1 MGIRKISEIKSGRI
15 FKYLRRRQA
24 IRVEIKQPLIILDII
39 LILKIILL
47 FWLIYIDCLTL
58 RNMRQT
64 PLQIIKNIKRFLIS
78 GKSIPCCR

>member
-78 GKSIPCCR
+78 GKS

>member
-78 GKSIPCCR
+78 GK